1 MGRISLG
8 RWPVRACCPG
18 CGVLC
23 SHQVLTRELDGT
35 KRLRCKECGHEW
47 TWQPKPKAVEL
58 SSAERMAAKPARE
71 REVRTCPWC
80 GREFVPVRRSQVWCS
95 AHCRDHGR
103 RHQMSAIA
111 GLIAQT
117 ERLEREMREVM

>member
-8 RWPVRACCPG
+8 RWPVRAYCPG
-18 CGVLC
+18 CGELC
-23 SHQVLTRELDGT
+23 SHQALTRELDGRS
-35 KRLRCKECGHEW
+35 RLRCKGCGHEW

-80 GREFVPVRRSQVWCS
+80 GREFVPVRNAVWCS
-95 AHCRDHGR
+95 ADCRTRGQ
-103 RHQMSAIA
+103 RHQASAIA